1 MSKDDV
7 IQMQGEIL
15 ENLPNATFRVK
26 LENGHVV
33 LGHISGKM
41 RMHYIR
47 ILPGDKVTVELTP
60 YDLSRARI
68 VFRAKQYEK
77 KSRTGLGEKHESR
90 CIGKE
95 DVPQLQGHPPQG
107 RGARDLH
114 GPASQAAPGLRLGAD
129 RKVLKDSRW
138 HVSLVSTFRRTSMPR
153 SA

>member
-1 MSKDDV
+1 MAKDDV

-60 YDLSRARI
+60 YDLSAGTHR
-68 VFRAKQYEK
+68 
-77 KSRTGLGEKHESR
+77 
-90 CIGKE
+90 
-95 DVPQLQGHPPQG
+95 VPRQ
-107 RGARDLH
+107 
-114 GPASQAAPGLRLGAD
+114 
-129 RKVLKDSRW
+129 
-138 HVSLVSTFRRTSMPR
+138 VSAVRRR
-153 SA
+153 R

>member
-1 MSKDDV
+1 MSKDDA

-60 YDLSRARI
+60 YDLSRARNR
-68 VFRAKQYEK
+68 VPRQVRQPRG
-77 KSRTGLGEKHESR
+77 SR
-90 CIGKE
+90 
-95 DVPQLQGHPPQG
+95 
-107 RGARDLH
+107 
-114 GPASQAAPGLRLGAD
+114 
-129 RKVLKDSRW
+129 
-138 HVSLVSTFRRTSMPR
+138 RRP
-153 SA
+153 